1 MVGWPRKSKTLQMSF
16 TANIGVSI
24 EDPSAIPALN
34 VGHQQRIEQLASKVG
49 ENLFNFM
56 QSFCTT
62 DSNKLVVP
70 NDILDR
76 WFKKF
81 QERAKRNPE
90 YLKSFVI

>member
-1 MVGWPRKSKTLQMSF
+1 MSF
-16 TANIGVSI
+16 TAKIGVSI
-24 EDPSAIPALN
+24 EDLSAIPALN
-34 VGHQQRIEQLASKVG
+34 VGHQQLALKVG

-81 QERAKRNPE
+81 QERAKRDPE